1 MEQGAV
7 NLTHPVIEPINIS
20 MTFFNDLFIYFVAVI
35 FPLLGTSKELLRD
48 SQRL

>member
-1 MEQGAV
+1 M

-20 MTFFNDLFIYFVAVI
+20 MTFFNDLFIYFVAVV
-35 FPLLGTSKELLRD
+35 FLLFGTLKELTRE